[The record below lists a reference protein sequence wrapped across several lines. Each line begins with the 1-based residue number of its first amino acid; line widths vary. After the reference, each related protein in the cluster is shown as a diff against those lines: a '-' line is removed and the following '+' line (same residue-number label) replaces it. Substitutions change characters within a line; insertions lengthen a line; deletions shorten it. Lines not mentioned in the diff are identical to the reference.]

1 LNLEMRIQKY
11 AFTFDPLTLM
21 VLMVMLLFGCST
33 KNRKEQEFNS
43 QSKIPVLIDTDLGG
57 DPDDIQSLFRLL
69 HYSDILEVKG
79 IVSTPCSQ
87 IENHPWDTLPQHLF
101 IKEWIQRIDLNYLRA
116 KGYTDLMPE
125 EQVLGVVK
133 KGSQKPLPPSVN
145 GNTEGSDFIIKTS
158 KKYSKED
165 PLWVLIWGS
174 MTTLAQALHDD
185 PSIASNIRIYSIA
198 SSNTEH
204 DSLSRNFVYEFMKS
218 DFPDLWWI
226 ENGILPKGKYETFR
240 GVYQGG
246 EQSGE
251 WGNIAF
257 VEKNIRGKG
266 TTRGG
271 MFDIKS
277 GDAFPVATWP
287 KGTLKEG
294 DSPSILYLISPIIG
308 GVGDIHDPTQESWGG
323 QFRKADPVKFPNYY
337 IDLNASPEECQSTI
351 NKWRLDFMADWKMRW
366 ERYNE

>member
-1 LNLEMRIQKY
+1 MGIHKY
-11 AFTFDPLTLM
+11 AFIIDPLTLM
-21 VLMVMLLFGCST
+21 VLVMMLLFGCST
-33 KNRKEQEFNS
+33 KNKKEQDFNS
-43 QSKIPVLIDTDLGG
+43 KSKISVLIDTDLGG

-69 HYSDILEVKG
+69 HYSDILEIKG

-87 IENHPWDTLPQHLF
+87 IESHPWDTIPQDLL
-101 IKEWIQRIDLNYLRA
+101 IKEWIQRIDLDFLRA
-116 KGYTDLMPE
+116 KGYNDLMQE
-125 EQVLGVVK
+125 EEVLGVVK
-133 KGSQKPLPPSVN
+133 KGSQKPLPPSIN
-145 GNTEGSDFIIKTS
+145 GNTEGSDFIIETS

-266 TTRGG
+266 TARGG
-271 MFDIKS
+271 MFDQKP

-323 QFRKADPVKFPNYY
+323 QFRKADQDLFPNYY
-337 IDLNASPEECQSTI
+337 IDLEASPEVCQATI
-351 NKWRLDFMADWKMRW
+351 NKWRLAYMKDWKERW
-366 ERYNE
+366 ERYDK

>member
-1 LNLEMRIQKY
+1 MGSQKY
-11 AFTFDPLTLM
+11 TFIIDPLTLM
-21 VLMVMLLFGCST
+21 VLMLVLLFGCST
-33 KNRKEQEFNS
+33 KNKQELAS
-43 QSKIPVLIDTDLGG
+43 SSKPKIPVLIDTDLGG

-69 HYSDILEVKG
+69 HYSDLLEIKG

-87 IENHPWDTLPQHLF
+87 IENHPWDTIPQDLL
-101 IKEWIQRIDLNYLRA
+101 IKEWIQRIDLDFLRA

-125 EQVLGVVK
+125 EQVLDVVK
-133 KGSQKPLPPSVN
+133 KGSQKPLPPSRN
-145 GNTEGSDFIIKTS
+145 GNTEGSDFIIETA

-165 PLWVLIWGS
+165 PLWVLVWGS
-174 MTTLAQALHDD
+174 MTSLAQALHDD
-185 PSIASNIRIYSIA
+185 PSIAPHIRIYSIA

-204 DSLSRNFVYEFMKS
+204 DSLSRNFVYEFMKT

-226 ENGILPKGKYETFR
+226 ENGILPKGKHETFR

-271 MFDIKS
+271 LFDQKS

-323 QFRKADPVKFPNYY
+323 QFRKADPDLFPNYF
-337 IDLNASPEECQSTI
+337 IDLDASPEVCQATI
-351 NKWRLDFMADWKMRW
+351 NEWRLAFMKDWKERW
-366 ERYNE
+366 KRYAEQ